1 MNKLLLWV
9 VMLLCGVLSYAQAP
23 QGMSFQAVAR
33 DANGNAL
40 SEKTVAIKV
49 EVLQGSTSG
58 TVVYGETHRSA
69 TAKNGVVNLQIGQ
82 GTATDGTFAGIDWS
96 RSPYFLRISMDTN
109 GGTSYKEVA
118 TSQMLSVPYAL
129 YAEKAGSVKE
139 EAISFDVMPVD
150 WKGAKLL
157 TGLNPKL
164 GYEGFDIFV
173 SYPDRVDQ
181 EVQLEIEGLPT
192 GVSFDFDS
200 EECIESGPQGRYL
213 PVQFDRDWDVDVAAE
228 DYACTLTLKNKYGVT
243 KSYPF
248 TFKKEKEPESEIV
261 PDTYWKTDEDVR
273 AALTGIVGLYQEFKT
288 MNTAIDNAFMGKSTD
303 EQYAVFKNKNY
314 TSASP
319 EVETLWTKAYETIAR
334 CNVLINGLSGNV
346 GSGITP
352 EVKENAFK
360 QAKAIRAYTHL
371 MLTEWFGAVPLVTK
385 VLSMDEA
392 STISRTLRSEVLASV
407 IQDLRDASIQT
418 KSASTKAEVTGL
430 TIDEMHILLRE
441 AYLLKGEWQNAK
453 TLGSQP
459 EIDVN
464 MLKSTTLVDFIKKI
478 ADWKL
483 SNTAGITEASLME
496 EYMSNFHSTYGRGNL
511 YLNVLDYSATY
522 FTMDTYKALLPIP
535 QSEMDLHP
543 NYGQNTGY

>member
-58 TVVYGETHRSA
+58 AVVYGETHRSA

-129 YAEKAGSVKE
+129 YAEKAGSAADGNAHNFIVTGDGKDAYCLATGAE
-139 EAISFDVMPVD
+139 LSYETSFF
-150 WKGAKLL
+150 
-157 TGLNPKL
+157 
-164 GYEGFDIFV
+164 GFEFSV
-173 SYPDRVDQ
+173 SYLDGEDQ
-181 EVQLEIEGLPT
+181 EVEFTVEGLPGEAT
-192 GVSFDFDS
+192 LKD
-200 EECIESGPQGRYL
+200 ESISGKYGKFIDISVENVPAGTYL
-213 PVQFDRDWDVDVAAE
+213 
-228 DYACTLTLKNKYGVT
+228 LTLKLRNKYGV
-243 KSYPF
+243 
-248 TFKKEKEPESEIV
+248 EKIGKLNWTTNGFPSEELL
-261 PDTYWKTDEDVR
+261 PDTYWITDEHVR
-273 AALTGIVGLYQEFKT
+273 YALTGIVGLYQEFKT
-288 MNTAIDNAFMGKSTD
+288 MNTAIDNAFMGKSED
-303 EQYAVFKNKNY
+303 EQYAVFKNKTY
-314 TSASP
+314 VPTSGEISP
-319 EVETLWTKAYETIAR
+319 LWTKAYEAIAR
-334 CNVLINGLSGNV
+334 CNQLIEALSGNV
-346 GSGITP
+346 SSGITF
-352 EVKENAFK
+352 EVKSNAID

>member
-139 EAISFDVMPVD
+139 EVPDFLVMPMD
-150 WKGAKLL
+150 GPSADFL
-157 TGLNPKL
+157 TGLGTQI
-164 GYEGFDIFV
+164 GYMGFSFYITYLDGK
-173 SYPDRVDQ
+173 DQAVDY
-181 EVQLEIEGLPT
+181 EVKGLPS
-192 GVSFDFDS
+192 GVHINN
-200 EECIESGPQGRYL
+200 EYITEPGPLGRYL
-213 PVQFDRDWDVDVAAE
+213 RIELSIDGTVTPGT
-228 DYACTLTLKNKYGVT
+228 YPCTLVLKNKYGVT
-243 KSYPF
+243 KTYPF
-248 TFKKEKEPESEIV
+248 TYTKEVDPYINEIEILNSLKQV
-261 PDTYWKTDEDVR
+261 M
-273 AALTGIVGLYQEFKT
+273 LSGYQEFSNLNK
-288 MNTAIDNAFMGKSTD
+288 ALDNAFMKQSTD
-303 EQYAVFKNKNY
+303 EKYTEFMNKTY
-314 TSASP
+314 TPTSEVIAAYYSSAYKAIRGANDMINR
-319 EVETLWTKAYETIAR
+319 VET
-334 CNVLINGLSGNV
+334 NLIYDYDLEQPLV
-346 GSGITP
+346 
-352 EVKENAFK
+352 K

-392 STISRTLRSEVLASV
+392 STISRTPRSEVLASV

-441 AYLLKGEWQNAK
+441 AYLLKGEWLNAK
-453 TLGSQP
+453 TLGGMDQP
-459 EIDVN
+459 DVN

-483 SNTAGITEASLME
+483 SNTEGITEASLME
-496 EYMSNFHSTYGRGNL
+496 EYMNSFHSTYGRGNL

-535 QSEMDLHP
+535 QKEIDLHP